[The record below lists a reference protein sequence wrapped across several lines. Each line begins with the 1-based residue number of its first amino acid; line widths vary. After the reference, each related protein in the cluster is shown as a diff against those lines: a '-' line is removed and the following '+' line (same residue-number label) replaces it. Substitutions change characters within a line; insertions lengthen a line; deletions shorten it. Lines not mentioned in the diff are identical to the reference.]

1 MKKLFIMIAV
11 LAFMVSAPFAI
22 AKKAPKVNC
31 CVNGK
36 CEKVAS
42 KAACKSAGGK
52 VVKSCKS
59 CKPKK

>member
-11 LAFMVSAPFAI
+11 LAFMVSAPFAM
-22 AKKAPKVNC
+22 AKKESKVNC
-31 CVNGK
+31 CVSGK
-36 CEKVAS
+36 CQKLT
-42 KAACKSAGGK
+42 KAACKDAGGK